1 MVARRAGEA
10 RSGTARAL
18 AVLDAFDHAHRA
30 LTLSDIA
37 RRADLPLATAHRIVA
52 ELDAGRLL
60 VRRPDGAYE
69 IGARGWH
76 LGLLAPQT
84 ALREAALPHLQDL
97 VTVTGH
103 TVHMAVLD
111 GPGALVLERLAGSR
125 TLPTRHTPG
134 TRLPL
139 HCTAVGKALLTHAP
153 AAVRETVL
161 TGLSGLSRHT
171 AYTMTDRRSLERQLE
186 QIRRTGVARSAQEHR
201 LGVSSVAMPILDH
214 TGLVAALGLLAPLT
228 SARLGNSLAP
238 MRAAAAAITQSFSTA
253 PSFRDLG
260 GSL

>member
-1 MVARRAGEA
+1 MVARRAGES

-18 AVLDAFDHAHRA
+18 AVLGAFDHAHRA

-37 RRADLPLATAHRIVA
+37 RRADLPLATAYRIVA
-52 ELDAGRLL
+52 ELDTGRLL

-97 VTVTGH
+97 VTGTGH

-139 HCTAVGKALLTHAP
+139 HCTAVGKALLAHAP
-153 AAVRETVL
+153 AAVREAVL
-161 TGLSGLSRHT
+161 TGLSRHT
-171 AYTMTDRRSLERQLE
+171 AYTVTDRRSLERQLD

-253 PSFRDLG
+253 PVHRPSP
-260 GSL
+260 

>member
-18 AVLDAFDHAHRA
+18 AVLGAFDHAHRA

-37 RRADLPLATAHRIVA
+37 RRADLPLATAHRIVG

-60 VRRPDGAYE
+60 VRRRDGAYE

-97 VTVTGH
+97 VSVTGH
-103 TVHMAVLD
+103 TVHLAVLD
-111 GPGALVLERLAGSR
+111 GAGALVLERLAGSR
-125 TLPTRHTPG
+125 TLPTRHMPG
-134 TRLPL
+134 IRLPL
-139 HCTAVGKALLTHAP
+139 HCTAVGKALLAHAP
-153 AAVRETVL
+153 AAVRAAAL
-161 TGLSGLSRHT
+161 DGPARHT
-171 AYTMTDRRSLERQLE
+171 PYTVTDRPLLERQLD
-186 QIRRTGVARSAQEHR
+186 QIRRSGVARSAQEHR
-201 LGVSSVAMPILDH
+201 LGVSSVALPILDH

-228 SARLGNSLAP
+228 SPRLGNILAP
-238 MRAAAAAITQSFSTA
+238 MRAAAAAITQSL
-253 PSFRDLG
+253 PEEG
-260 GSL
+260 

>member
-1 MVARRAGEA
+1 MVARRAGES

-18 AVLDAFDHAHRA
+18 AVLDAFDHAHRS

-37 RRADLPLATAHRIVA
+37 RRADLPLATTYRIVG
-52 ELDAGRLL
+52 ELDAARLL

-111 GPGALVLERLAGSR
+111 GPAALVLERLAGSR

-139 HCTAVGKALLTHAP
+139 HCTAVGKALLAHAP
-153 AAVRETVL
+153 ATVRAAALAGL
-161 TGLSGLSRHT
+161 TRHT
-171 AYTMTDRRSLERQLE
+171 AYTVTDPRSLERQLDH
-186 QIRRTGVARSAQEHR
+186 IRRSGVARSAQEHR
-201 LGVSSVAMPILDH
+201 LGVSSVAVPLLDH
-214 TGLVAALGLLAPLT
+214 SGLVAALGLLAPLT

-238 MRAAAAAITQSFSTA
+238 LRAAAAAITQGFSAAAAQRT
-253 PSFRDLG
+253 
-260 GSL
+260 

>member
-1 MVARRAGEA
+1 MVARRAGES
-10 RSGTARAL
+10 RSGTARTL
-18 AVLDAFDHAHRA
+18 AVLDAFDHAHRS

-37 RRADLPLATAHRIVA
+37 RRADLPLATTYRIVG
-52 ELDAGRLL
+52 ELDAARLL

-111 GPGALVLERLAGSR
+111 GPAALVLERLAGSR

-139 HCTAVGKALLTHAP
+139 HCTAVGKALLAHAP
-153 AAVRETVL
+153 AAVRAAALAGL
-161 TGLSGLSRHT
+161 TRHT
-171 AYTMTDRRSLERQLE
+171 AYTVTDPRSLERQLDH
-186 QIRRTGVARSAQEHR
+186 IRRSGVARSAQEHR
-201 LGVSSVAMPILDH
+201 LGVSSVAVPLLDH
-214 TGLVAALGLLAPLT
+214 SGLVAALGLLAPLT

-238 MRAAAAAITQSFSTA
+238 LRAAAAAITQGFSAAAAQRT
-253 PSFRDLG
+253 
-260 GSL
+260 

>member
-1 MVARRAGEA
+1 MVARRAGES

-18 AVLDAFDHAHRA
+18 AVLGAFDHAHRA
-30 LTLSDIA
+30 LTLSEIA
-37 RRADLPLATAHRIVA
+37 RRADLPPATAHRIIA

-60 VRRPDGAYE
+60 VRRADGAYE

-97 VTVTGH
+97 VTSTGH

-111 GPGALVLERLAGSR
+111 GPAALVLERLAGSR

-139 HCTAVGKALLTHAP
+139 HCTAVGKALLAHAP
-153 AAVRETVL
+153 PGVRAATL
-161 TGLSGLSRHT
+161 AGLSRHT
-171 AYTMTDRRSLERQLE
+171 AYTVTDRRAVERQLD
-186 QIRRTGVARSAQEHR
+186 QIRRTGIARSAQEHR
-201 LGVSSVAMPILDH
+201 LGVSSIAMPIIDH

-228 SARLGNSLAP
+228 SPRLGNTLAP
-238 MRAAAAAITQSFSTA
+238 MRAAAAAITQSL
-253 PSFRDLG
+253 PRDLG
-260 GSL
+260 PERVP

>member
-1 MVARRAGEA
+1 MNQRAPGIVRRSSTVSYGRCATIPPN
-10 RSGTARAL
+10 SQTAAQKSS
-18 AVLDAFDHAHRA
+18 
-30 LTLSDIA
+30 SDST
-37 RRADLPLATAHRIVA
+37 DHRIVG
-52 ELDAGRLL
+52 ELDAARLL

-84 ALREAALPHLQDL
+84 PLREAALPHLQDL

-111 GPGALVLERLAGSR
+111 GPAALVLERLAGSR

-139 HCTAVGKALLTHAP
+139 HCTAVGKALLAHAP
-153 AAVRETVL
+153 PGVRAATL
-161 TGLSGLSRHT
+161 AGLSRHT
-171 AYTMTDRRSLERQLE
+171 AYTVTDRRAVERQLD
-186 QIRRTGVARSAQEHR
+186 QIRRTGIARSAQEHR
-201 LGVSSVAMPILDH
+201 LGVSSIAMPIIDH

-228 SARLGNSLAP
+228 SPRLGNTLAP
-238 MRAAAAAITQSFSTA
+238 MRAAAAAITQSL
-253 PSFRDLG
+253 PRDLG
-260 GSL
+260 PERVP

>member
-1 MVARRAGEA
+1 MVARRAGES

-18 AVLDAFDHAHRA
+18 AVLSAFDHAHRC

-37 RRADLPLATAHRIVA
+37 RRADLPLATTYRIVG
-52 ELDAGRLL
+52 ELDAARLL

-125 TLPTRHTPG
+125 TVP
-134 TRLPL
+134 
-139 HCTAVGKALLTHAP
+139 
-153 AAVRETVL
+153 
-161 TGLSGLSRHT
+161 
-171 AYTMTDRRSLERQLE
+171 
-186 QIRRTGVARSAQEHR
+186 
-201 LGVSSVAMPILDH
+201 
-214 TGLVAALGLLAPLT
+214 
-228 SARLGNSLAP
+228 
-238 MRAAAAAITQSFSTA
+238 
-253 PSFRDLG
+253 
-260 GSL
+260 